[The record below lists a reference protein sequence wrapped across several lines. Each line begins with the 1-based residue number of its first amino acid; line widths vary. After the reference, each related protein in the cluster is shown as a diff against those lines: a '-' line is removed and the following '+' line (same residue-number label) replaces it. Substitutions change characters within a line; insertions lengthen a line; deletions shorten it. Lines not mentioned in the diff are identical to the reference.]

1 MSIEPR
7 LRPAPAAR
15 AGAGAGGDARLR
27 SAYRA
32 CKRMQWRHDPTF
44 YWATRRLPAEVR
56 PAVHAL
62 YGFLRGADELVDGRG
77 RAATPD
83 ERRRALDAWQAE
95 LERGL
100 QRGRSEHPVIAAV
113 VDAGIR
119 HELPT
124 SELSVYM
131 DSMRVDCGPV
141 RLRTREDLDRYMR
154 GSAGAVGL
162 LMAPLLGAPPP
173 LHAAMARLGVAFQLT
188 NFIRDVREDYELDRV
203 YLPAEDRARYGVSER
218 DIARGH
224 VTPGFRS
231 LLAREVGRARELFA
245 ATATLPDALSPGVR
259 PGMRLARTIY
269 AGVLD
274 RVEAIGFDVLRGSAA
289 LGPWR
294 MGPVALRTLI
304 GTAR

>member
-1 MSIEPR
+1 
-7 LRPAPAAR
+7 
-15 AGAGAGGDARLR
+15 
-27 SAYRA
+27 
-32 CKRMQWRHDPTF
+32 MQWRHDPTF
-44 YWATRRLPAEVR
+44 YWATHRLPSEVR
-56 PAVHAL
+56 PAVYAL
-62 YGFLRGADELVDGRG
+62 YGFLRGADQLVDGPR
-77 RAATPD
+77 RAATPAA
-83 ERRRALDAWQAE
+83 RRRALDAWQAE

-100 QRGRSEHPVIAAV
+100 ERGFSEHPVIAAV

-119 HELPT
+119 YELPM

-141 RLRTREDLDRYMR
+141 RLGTREDLERYMR

-162 LMAPLLGAPPP
+162 LMAPLLGTPPS
-173 LHAAMARLGVAFQLT
+173 LHPAMARLGVAFQLT

-203 YLPAEDRARYGVSER
+203 YLPAEDRARFGVSER
-218 DIARGH
+218 DIAQGR

-245 ATATLPDALSPGVR
+245 ATANLPDAMSPGVR
-259 PGMRLARTIY
+259 PGMRLARTMY

-289 LGPWR
+289 LPPWR
-294 MGPVALRTLI
+294 IGPVAFRSLI
-304 GTAR
+304 GLAR